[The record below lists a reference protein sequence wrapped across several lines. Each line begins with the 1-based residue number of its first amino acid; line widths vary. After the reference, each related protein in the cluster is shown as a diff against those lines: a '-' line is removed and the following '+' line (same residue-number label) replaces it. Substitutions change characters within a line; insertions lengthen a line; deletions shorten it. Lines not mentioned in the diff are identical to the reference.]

1 MLKYLNPK
9 YYIKLLWQY
18 KWELLL
24 SVCMFSNL
32 YSFVMTNYLYYVL
45 WLAFVI
51 AIVRMHTVSAGMRA
65 NLTFGLICLIVFS
78 TVINLSLINY
88 RWIMMCIILYITL
101 CRTSYKFYR
110 FKERFLFVSL
120 FGYIITGLI
129 NNYAHAIGFNYT
141 LLYGLHAGEEFT
153 IDFSGFA
160 NSPMW
165 LSAACG
171 IGIIFLSY
179 WMNRLWGQ
187 RKRLLALL
195 MLPLMFLTLQT
206 LVWGGSRSAL
216 GISIGASLLL
226 VWLSNKK
233 IGKTILIFVSF
244 GILAYVATPVL
255 MSDSEKMQSKQGGMN
270 FVDESGNTS
279 RTALWNARMEEFK
292 SSPIW
297 GIGFGVTGIGEDA
310 TTGRAET
317 GSGWLMVLSQTGM
330 VGLIFVLLIVK
341 RAVLPLRLLRNNSR
355 MALYSALLA
364 FLCLHTMF
372 EAYLFQ
378 SGWYL
383 CFVLWLV
390 VSILDDY
397 KKYYKIDA
405 VMR

>member
-1 MLKYLNPK
+1 MLKYLNHK
-9 YYIKLLWQY
+9 YYIKLLRQY

-32 YSFVMTNYLYYVL
+32 YSFVITNYLYYVV

-51 AIVRMHTVSAGMRA
+51 AIVKMHTVSSGMRA

-141 LLYGLHAGEEFT
+141 LLYGIHAGEEFT

-216 GISIGASLLL
+216 GFSIGASLLL

-233 IGKTILIFVSF
+233 IGKTILIFASF

-255 MSDSEKMQSKQGGMN
+255 MSDSDKMQSKQGGMN

-317 GSGWLMVLSQTGM
+317 GSGWLTVLSQTGL
-330 VGLIFVLLIVK
+330 VGLIFALLIVK
-341 RAVLPLRLLRNNSR
+341 RAILPLRLLRNNSR

-383 CFVLWLV
+383 CFVFWLV

>member
-32 YSFVMTNYLYYVL
+32 YSFVLSNYLYYVL
-45 WLAFVI
+45 WLAFMF
-51 AIVRMHTVSAGMRA
+51 AILRMHTVGAGIRA
-65 NLTFGLICLIVFS
+65 NHTLGLICLIIFS
-78 TVINLSLINY
+78 TMINVSMMDY

-101 CRTSYKFYR
+101 CRTSYKFFR
-110 FKERFLFVSL
+110 FKERYLFVSL
-120 FGYIITGLI
+120 FGYIFTGLI
-129 NNYAHAIGFNYT
+129 NNYAHIIGFNYS
-141 LLYGLHAGEEFT
+141 LMYGTHAGEDFT
-153 IDFSGFA
+153 IDFSGFT
-160 NSPMW
+160 NNTMW

-226 VWLSNKK
+226 VWLSNKNV
-233 IGKTILIFVSF
+233 GKTILIFASF
-244 GILAYVATPVL
+244 GILAYVAAPVL
-255 MSDSEKMQSKQGGMN
+255 MSDSDKMQSKQGGMN

-279 RTALWNARMEEFK
+279 RTALWNARIEEFK

-297 GIGFGVTGIGEDA
+297 GIGFGVTGIGDEA
-310 TTGRAET
+310 TAGRAET
-317 GSGWLMVLSQTGM
+317 GSGWLTVLSQTGL
-330 VGLIFVLLIVK
+330 VGLILALLIVK
-341 RAVLPLRLLRNNSR
+341 RAILPLRLLRNNSR

-383 CFVLWLV
+383 CFVFWLV

-397 KKYYKIDA
+397 KKYYKTDT

>member
-24 SVCMFSNL
+24 SVCLFSNL
-32 YSFVMTNYLYYVL
+32 YSFVLPNYLYYVL
-45 WLAFVI
+45 WLAFI
-51 AIVRMHTVSAGMRA
+51 FAIVKMHTISAGMRA
-65 NLTFGLICLIVFS
+65 NQTFGLICLIIFS
-78 TVINLSLINY
+78 TVINFSMFDY

-101 CRTSYKFYR
+101 CMRSYKFFL

-120 FGYIITGLI
+120 FGYIFTGLI
-129 NNYAHAIGFNYT
+129 NNYAHVIGFNYS
-141 LLYGLHAGEEFT
+141 LMYGLHAGEEST
-153 IDFSGFA
+153 IDFSGFT
-160 NSPMW
+160 NNPMW

-226 VWLSNKK
+226 VWLSNKNV
-233 IGKTILIFVSF
+233 GKTILIFASF
-244 GILAYVATPVL
+244 GILAYVAIPVL
-255 MSDSEKMQSKQGGMN
+255 MSDSDKMQSKQGGMN

-279 RTALWNARMEEFK
+279 RTALWNARIEEFK

-297 GIGFGVTGIGEDA
+297 GIGFGVTGIGEEA

-317 GSGWLMVLSQTGM
+317 GSGWLTVLSQTGI
-330 VGLIFVLLIVK
+330 VGLILALLIVK

-364 FLCLHTMF
+364 FLCLHTIF

>member
-9 YYIKLLWQY
+9 YYIKLLRQY

-32 YSFVMTNYLYYVL
+32 YSFVLPVYLYYLL
-45 WLAFVI
+45 WFAFMI
-51 AIVRMHTVSAGMRA
+51 AISKLQTRNAGRRTR
-65 NLTFGLICLIVFS
+65 LTFGLIGLIIFS
-78 TVINLSLINY
+78 TVINFSMMDY

-101 CRTSYKFYR
+101 CRTSYRFYR
-110 FKERFLFVSL
+110 FKECFLFVSL
-120 FGYIITGLI
+120 FGYIFTGII
-129 NNYAHAIGFNYT
+129 NNYAHMIGFNNA
-141 LLYGLHAGEEFT
+141 LIYGRHAGEEFT
-153 IDFSGFA
+153 IDFSGFT
-160 NSPMW
+160 NNPMW

-226 VWLSNKK
+226 VWLSNKNVGK
-233 IGKTILIFVSF
+233 IIFIFASF

-255 MSDSEKMQSKQGGMN
+255 MSDSDKMQSKRGGMN
-270 FVDESGNTS
+270 FVDESGETS
-279 RTALWNARMEEFK
+279 RTALWNARIEEFK

-297 GIGFGVTGIGEDA
+297 GIGFGVTGIGDEA
-310 TTGRAET
+310 RIGRAET
-317 GSGWLMVLSQTGM
+317 GSGWLTVLSQTGI
-330 VGLIFVLLIVK
+330 VGLILALLIVK
-341 RAVLPLRLLRNNSR
+341 RAILPLRLLRNNSR

-383 CFVLWLV
+383 CFVFWLV

>member
-24 SVCMFSNL
+24 SVCLFSNL
-32 YSFVMTNYLYYVL
+32 YSFVLPNYLYYVL
-45 WLAFVI
+45 WLAFI
-51 AIVRMHTVSAGMRA
+51 FAIVKMHTVSAGMRA
-65 NLTFGLICLIVFS
+65 NQTFGLICLIIFS
-78 TVINLSLINY
+78 TVINFSMMDY

-101 CRTSYKFYR
+101 CMRSYKFFL

-120 FGYIITGLI
+120 FGYIFTGLI
-129 NNYAHAIGFNYT
+129 NNYAHVIGFNYS
-141 LLYGLHAGEEFT
+141 LMYGIHAGEEST
-153 IDFSGFA
+153 IDFSGYT
-160 NSPMW
+160 NNPMW

-226 VWLSNKK
+226 VWLSNKNV
-233 IGKTILIFVSF
+233 GKTILIFASF

-255 MSDSEKMQSKQGGMN
+255 MSDSDKMQSKQGGMN

-297 GIGFGVTGIGEDA
+297 GIGFGVTGIGEEA

-317 GSGWLMVLSQTGM
+317 GSGWLTVLSQTGI
-330 VGLIFVLLIVK
+330 VGLILALLIVK
-341 RAVLPLRLLRNNSR
+341 RAILPLRLLRNNSR

-383 CFVLWLV
+383 CFVFWLI
-390 VSILDDY
+390 VSVLDDY
-397 KKYYKIDA
+397 RRYYKMDIL
-405 VMR
+405 R